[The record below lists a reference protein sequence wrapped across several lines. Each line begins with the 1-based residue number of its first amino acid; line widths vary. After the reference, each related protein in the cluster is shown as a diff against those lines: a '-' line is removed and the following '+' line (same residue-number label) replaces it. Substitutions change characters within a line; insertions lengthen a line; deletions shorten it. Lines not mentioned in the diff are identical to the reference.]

1 MENKL
6 RVKEI
11 IKEKKT
17 TSKEVAEKLGMTET
31 GFSIAISDSGNP
43 PLKRLIQIADALEVT
58 VPELFTSQSSSDFT
72 ALIDYKGELKRFNS
86 VDELKRFLESI
97 DQ

>member
-1 MENKL
+1 MLDVQKIMKQKGVTRAELADKL
-6 RVKEI
+6 NINPVSVSRLI
-11 IKEKKT
+11 N
-17 TSKEVAEKLGMTET
+17 
-31 GFSIAISDSGNP
+31 GNP
-43 PLKRLIQIADALEVT
+43 TVETLQKIADALEVT

>member
-1 MENKL
+1 MADL
-6 RVKEI
+6 RVKDI
-11 IKEKKT
+11 IKEKGLT
-17 TSKEVAEKLGMTET
+17 MQEV
-31 GFSIAISDSGNP
+31 SDRIGIVRDTLTRQINGNP
-43 PLKRLIQIADALEVT
+43 TVETLQRIADALEVT

-86 VDELKRFLESI
+86 VDELKRFLDSI

>member
-1 MENKL
+1 MADL
-6 RVKEI
+6 RVKDI
-11 IKEKKT
+11 IKEKGLT
-17 TSKEVAEKLGMTET
+17 MQEV
-31 GFSIAISDSGNP
+31 SDRIGIVRDTLTRQINGNP
-43 PLKRLIQIADALEVT
+43 TVETLQRIADALEVT

-97 DQ
+97 

>member
-1 MENKL
+1 MADL

-11 IKEKKT
+11 IKEKGLT
-17 TSKEVAEKLGMTET
+17 MQEV
-31 GFSIAISDSGNP
+31 SDRIGIVRDTLTRQINGNP
-43 PLKRLIQIADALEVT
+43 TVETLQKIADALEVT
-58 VPELFTSQSSSDFT
+58 VPELFVSKSSDFT

-86 VDELKRFLESI
+86 VDELKRFLEGI

>member
-1 MENKL
+1 MADL
-6 RVKEI
+6 RVKDI
-11 IKEKKT
+11 IKEKGLT
-17 TSKEVAEKLGMTET
+17 MQEVSDRIGIVRDTLTRQINSNPTVET
-31 GFSIAISDSGNP
+31 
-43 PLKRLIQIADALEVT
+43 LQRIADALEVT

-86 VDELKRFLESI
+86 VDELKRFLDSI

>member
-1 MENKL
+1 MADL

-11 IKEKKT
+11 IKEKGLT
-17 TSKEVAEKLGMTET
+17 MQEV
-31 GFSIAISDSGNP
+31 SDRIGIVRDTLTRQINGNP
-43 PLKRLIQIADALEVT
+43 TVETLQKIADALEVT

-72 ALIDYKGELKRFNS
+72 ALIDYNGELKRFNS

>member
-1 MENKL
+1 MADL
-6 RVKEI
+6 RVKDI
-11 IKEKKT
+11 IKEKGLT
-17 TSKEVAEKLGMTET
+17 MQEV
-31 GFSIAISDSGNP
+31 SDRIGIVRDTLTRQINGNP
-43 PLKRLIQIADALEVT
+43 TVETLQRIADALEVT

>member
-1 MENKL
+1 MADL
-6 RVKEI
+6 RVKDI
-11 IKEKKT
+11 IKEKGLT
-17 TSKEVAEKLGMTET
+17 MQEV
-31 GFSIAISDSGNP
+31 SDRIGIVRDTLTRQINGNP
-43 PLKRLIQIADALEVT
+43 TVETLQRIADALEVT
-58 VPELFTSQSSSDFT
+58 VPELFTSQSSSSDFT

>member
-1 MENKL
+1 MADL

-11 IKEKKT
+11 IKEKGLT
-17 TSKEVAEKLGMTET
+17 MQEV
-31 GFSIAISDSGNP
+31 SDRIGIVRDTLTRQINGNP
-43 PLKRLIQIADALEVT
+43 TVETLQKIADALEVT